1 MPLYAWKCPQCGHR
15 FEVLAAIDKRD
26 AAPRLCAI
34 IREPAPSARRAPE
47 AGTAAE
53 IAAAV
58 PAVII
63 ERSRL
68 RPGFINMGEKLLIRG
83 GCRLEGE
90 VMVSGGK
97 NAALAVVPAALLAD
111 SPSVIENLPDINDIH
126 VLLEMLHWLGADV
139 SFQDNVLRIDPRPV
153 NKYNPPYELTSR
165 MRASYYLAPVLMG
178 IFGRAKVPLPGGC
191 DIGARPIDQTL
202 KAMRT
207 LGAQVDTLG
216 GNLEAEA
223 EELIGTDIF
232 LDMPSVGAT
241 VNSMLT
247 AVNASGTTCIHNA
260 AKEPH
265 IVDLANFLSAMGAWV
280 KGAGTDVIRVRGGRH
295 LHGANYTIIPDQI
308 ETGTLMIAAAATSG
322 DVVITGAIPAHM
334 EALSAKL
341 LEMGV
346 RVESEDDW
354 IHVRSN
360 GVFRAV
366 NVKTQGYPG
375 YPTDLQQPLSALL
388 TVARGTSIV
397 TETIFENRFRF
408 LDELRK
414 MGANV
419 RVIESS
425 AIISGVERLVS
436 ARVNATD
443 LRAGAAMVIAALMA
457 DGETE
462 IGGVEYILRGYERFD
477 EKLRALGASVER
489 ISSRSYAR
497 V

>member
-1 MPLYAWKCPQCGHR
+1 
-15 FEVLAAIDKRD
+15 
-26 AAPRLCAI
+26 
-34 IREPAPSARRAPE
+34 
-47 AGTAAE
+47 
-53 IAAAV
+53 
-58 PAVII
+58 
-63 ERSRL
+63 
-68 RPGFINMGEKLLIRG
+68 MGEKLLIRG
-83 GCRLEGE
+83 GFRLEGE
-90 VMVSGGK
+90 ITVSGGK
-97 NAALAVVPAALLAD
+97 NAALAVIPAALLAD
-111 SPSVIENLPDINDIH
+111 TPSVIENLPDINDVH
-126 VLLEMLHWLGADV
+126 VLVEMLRWLGAKV
-139 SFQDNVLRIDPRPV
+139 EFANNVLSVDPRTV
-153 NKYNPPYELTSR
+153 DKCNPPYELTSK

-178 IFGRAKVPLPGGC
+178 VFGHASVPLPGGC

-207 LGAQVDTLG
+207 LGANADTLG
-216 GNLEAEA
+216 GNLEVSA
-223 EELIGTDIF
+223 EELIGNDIF

-346 RVESEDDW
+346 CVESEDDW

-360 GVFRAV
+360 GVFRPV

-425 AIISGVERLVS
+425 AIITGVDKLVS

-457 DGETE
+457 EGETE

-477 EKLRALGASVER
+477 EKLRKLGACVQSV
-489 ISSRSYAR
+489 SSRSYAR